1 MYQSSLKYLRCVY
14 CHSKLDV
21 EIFDQTDEI
30 HEGILNCIQCKRQYP
45 IISSIPIILKTF
57 PAYFSI
63 RTKLGGDLML
73 RAKNKTLKNFVKN
86 ILTKVNAQDD
96 TSKLEENWVGIYKK
110 SKDSIFYSKIGN
122 IIKILPKSTLSVE
135 HGCSIG
141 IITHQLAK
149 YGDYTFGIDK
159 SFYAIEQAKKNKTK
173 NCDFLVADSLCHPF
187 GKTKFD
193 TVLGLNLLE
202 LIEPKELLDVL
213 ARQTRRFLIMSDPYD
228 YERGKK
234 SVKERWD
241 EKTLRNEITKK
252 GFKIS
257 DKTRKPSYFD
267 WNLTVNPRLNLW
279 YKVDVIVAKKH

>member
-1 MYQSSLKYLRCVY
+1 MRQSSLQYLRCVH
-14 CHSKLDV
+14 CHSKL
-21 EIFDQTDEI
+21 EIIVFDQTDEI
-30 HEGILNCIQCKRQYP
+30 DEGMLKCIRCKKQYP
-45 IISSIPIILKTF
+45 VISSIPIILENF

-63 RTKLGGDLML
+63 RTKLGGDLTL
-73 RAKNKTLKNFVKN
+73 RAKNRILKNFVKN
-86 ILTKVNAQDD
+86 ILKKVNAQDD

-110 SKDSIFYSKIGN
+110 SKDSVFYSKIRN
-122 IIKILPKSTLSVE
+122 IIKTLPKSALSIE
-135 HGCSIG
+135 HGCSTG
-141 IITHQLAK
+141 MITHQLAK
-149 YGDYTFGIDK
+149 YSDYTFGVDK
-159 SFYAIEQAKKNKTK
+159 SFYAIEQATMNKPK

-193 TVLGLNLLE
+193 TVVGLNLLE
-202 LIEPKELLDVL
+202 LIEPKELLDIL
-213 ARQTRRFLIMSDPYD
+213 SKQTRRFLIMSDPYD

-241 EKTLRNEITKK
+241 EKTLRSKITMK

-257 DKTRKPSYFD
+257 DKTKKPSYFD